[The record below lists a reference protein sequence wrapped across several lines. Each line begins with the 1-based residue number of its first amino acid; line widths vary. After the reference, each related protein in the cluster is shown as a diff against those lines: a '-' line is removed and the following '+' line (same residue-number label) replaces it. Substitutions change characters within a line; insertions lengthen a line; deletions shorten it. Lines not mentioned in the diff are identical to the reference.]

1 MSRVARELSWHAV
14 AFALVVAGL
23 TVLAPLAW
31 QRSHEPADGSTISQQ
46 KHRIARYVRDH
57 RSAGQQ
63 SQLAPHCTAE
73 IAIQRAPA
81 PQPQVAALGPLIADQ
96 IDLDPSVSETPALP
110 VAHSATAIDPPRE
123 GPPEEPRLS
132 STLVRPTQPRLP
144 DSKELETVRQPA
156 ESRDAS
162 PFLRPE
168 SAFPP
173 TKGWPYPLALIE
185 QLRSLGQTTPR
196 AAAWSEQVVLEI
208 ERLVQAGSLADPAIK
223 NSLERLHRLCDEA
236 KVLAQP
242 VSNLP
247 SRSAILRAGY
257 AVVRRL
263 VIWDM
268 VHTLAGD
275 GDLAAAP
282 IVDRRGLIAAL
293 DNVDAL
299 LPPAGTTGHWRSYL
313 QLDRARAAFDSP
325 EFTGAPQRELAR
337 EILHRMHSSQ
347 LSRAQEH
354 FVQQPPIVAFQRQL
368 QAWAAVAPDLTALLR
383 AIEQYEYDDRSAN
396 ARALAGEYDVLRWSA
411 HDGVRELAERV
422 NAYYRNA
429 NIRVALSSDLLNR
442 MIPAQTPQVEAVEDN
457 ILGAWVSGISQ
468 TNTKV
473 RIVLVPDEHRW
484 NIGLEAQGEVASD
497 TASSKGPATFYQRGW
512 SMFRARKRV
521 TVDRRGIRM
530 FSAEAQANAN
540 TDLNDFETDFDG
552 IPLLGGLARSIART
566 QYDASQSAAKVEVEG
581 KIIVRAVS
589 QLDREV
595 TQKLEQAKNDFQL
608 KMIKPLRDLGLEPTA
623 VDMET
628 TRERLIARY
637 RMASREEL
645 SAHTPRPQAPGDSM
659 LSVQIH
665 ESALNNV
672 LESLAL
678 NGRRMELSELYKEMA
693 GRFNTTRNIEIPE
706 DLPENVFVTF
716 ADEDPVRVDCQDGRV
731 QLTIRL
737 KELMQAGTRNRWA
750 NFTVQAYYYPTAD
763 QLDANLQREGII
775 ELIGDGRPLPL
786 GQRMAL
792 NAIFTKVLSK
802 SRKLHVINRQI
813 SNSPQLRDQQV
824 TQFVIHDGW
833 IGVAVGRQTPGRQA
847 AMTPRPEIRHE

>member
-1 MSRVARELSWHAV
+1 
-14 AFALVVAGL
+14 
-23 TVLAPLAW
+23 
-31 QRSHEPADGSTISQQ
+31 
-46 KHRIARYVRDH
+46 
-57 RSAGQQ
+57 
-63 SQLAPHCTAE
+63 
-73 IAIQRAPA
+73 
-81 PQPQVAALGPLIADQ
+81 
-96 IDLDPSVSETPALP
+96 
-110 VAHSATAIDPPRE
+110 
-123 GPPEEPRLS
+123 
-132 STLVRPTQPRLP
+132 
-144 DSKELETVRQPA
+144 
-156 ESRDAS
+156 
-162 PFLRPE
+162 
-168 SAFPP
+168 
-173 TKGWPYPLALIE
+173 
-185 QLRSLGQTTPR
+185 
-196 AAAWSEQVVLEI
+196 
-208 ERLVQAGSLADPAIK
+208 
-223 NSLERLHRLCDEA
+223 
-236 KVLAQP
+236 
-242 VSNLP
+242 
-247 SRSAILRAGY
+247 
-257 AVVRRL
+257 
-263 VIWDM
+263 
-268 VHTLAGD
+268 
-275 GDLAAAP
+275 
-282 IVDRRGLIAAL
+282 
-293 DNVDAL
+293 
-299 LPPAGTTGHWRSYL
+299 
-313 QLDRARAAFDSP
+313 
-325 EFTGAPQRELAR
+325 
-337 EILHRMHSSQ
+337 
-347 LSRAQEH
+347 
-354 FVQQPPIVAFQRQL
+354 
-368 QAWAAVAPDLTALLR
+368 
-383 AIEQYEYDDRSAN
+383 
-396 ARALAGEYDVLRWSA
+396 
-411 HDGVRELAERV
+411 
-422 NAYYRNA
+422 
-429 NIRVALSSDLLNR
+429 